1 MAIEIAII
9 LGLLLANG
17 VFAMSELAL
26 VSARR
31 TKLKR
36 MADAGDEG
44 AGMAL
49 QLAQEPTRFL
59 STIQAGITLV
69 GVCAGAFGGATV
81 AESIAVKLREMGFV
95 EPYAKA
101 TGVLVVVLA
110 ISYLSLVVGELV
122 PKRLALL
129 NPEAIARQVAG
140 PLNRL
145 AVLLNP
151 MVRVLGLSTDFVLR
165 VLGARL
171 TAQPRVTEEEIRIL
185 LEEGVQ
191 EGVFEVTER
200 AMVES
205 VLALDRLPVREIMT
219 PRPKIIFLNRQDS
232 HESVWHKI
240 VVSGHSSFPVYD
252 GNRDNVIGMVTVKA
266 IYANVAAG
274 LEVNLAD
281 LMMKPEVVPSTQ
293 TVSQL
298 LDTFKKSGR
307 HVAMVA
313 DEFGGI
319 VGMAT
324 LVDVLEAI
332 AGDFPT
338 QEERLRPHALAR
350 EDGTWLVDGLM
361 ELEELEQILPA
372 LRFPKEPTRGFDTL
386 AGFVVSRL
394 GRVPQEGEILDWLGY
409 QFEVIDM
416 DRHRVDKILVTKLPG
431 SNPEE
436 GRVAP

>member
-1 MAIEIAII
+1 MAIEITII
-9 LGLLLANG
+9 IGLLLANG
-17 VFAMSELAL
+17 VFAMTELAL

-36 MADAGDEG
+36 MADSGDAG
-44 AGMAL
+44 AAMAL
-49 QLAQEPTRFL
+49 ELAQEPTRFL
-59 STIQAGITLV
+59 STVQAGITLV
-69 GVCAGAFGGATV
+69 GVLAGAFGGATV
-81 AESIAVKLREMGFV
+81 AQGIAAELREV
-95 EPYAKA
+95 PLLEPYAKGI
-101 TGVLVVVLA
+101 GVAVVVLA
-110 ISYLSLVVGELV
+110 ISYLSMVIGELV

-129 NPEAIARQVAG
+129 NPESIARVMAR

-145 AVLLNP
+145 ALLAHP
-151 MVRVLGLSTDFVLR
+151 MVRVLGVSTDLVLR
-165 VLGARL
+165 LLGVKG
-171 TAQPRVTEEEIRIL
+171 TAQPRVTEEEVKIL

-219 PRPKIIFLNRQDS
+219 PRPKIIFINAQDS
-232 HESVWHKI
+232 HEAVWHKI
-240 VVSGHSSFPVYD
+240 VVSGHSSFPVYE
-252 GNRDNVIGMVTVKA
+252 GNRDNVIGMVTVKS

-281 LMMKPEVVPSTQ
+281 LMVKPEVVPATQ

-298 LDTFKKSGR
+298 LEAFKKTGR

-338 QEERLRPHALAR
+338 QEERLRPHAIVR
-350 EDGTWLVDGLM
+350 EDGTCLVDGLM
-361 ELEELEQILPA
+361 ELGELEQSMPE

-394 GRVPQEGEILDWLGY
+394 GRVPTEGETIDWLGHR
-409 QFEVIDM
+409 FEVIDM
-416 DRHRVDKILVTKLPG
+416 DRHRVDKILVMKLPV
-431 SNPEE
+431 SPPEGTPPE
-436 GRVAP
+436 